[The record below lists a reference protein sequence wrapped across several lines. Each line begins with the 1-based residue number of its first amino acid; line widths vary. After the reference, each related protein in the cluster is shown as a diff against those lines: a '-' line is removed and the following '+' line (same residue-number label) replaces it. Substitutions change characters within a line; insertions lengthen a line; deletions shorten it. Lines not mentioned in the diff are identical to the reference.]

1 MKPLLTGLLLLTI
14 FFSCSPS
21 VKVEQDES
29 ISEADM
35 EAREDSLELIKAYNR
50 QDQIL
55 LSVIPVAETMA
66 VQADEQEDAADD
78 PAIWIHPEDPSKSKI
93 IGSNKQGGIAVYD
106 LKGKENAYYSVGK
119 INNIDVA
126 YGVNIGD
133 RKVDL
138 VGGSNRSDQSIDLY
152 MIQAEDGKLI
162 DISAHELLV
171 DSTLMD
177 DIYGFCFYT
186 SPKNNAT
193 YAIAN
198 AKNGRVQQFL
208 ITTEQDSLAG
218 LQLVREIQISSQ
230 VEGMVA
236 DNHYQQLYI
245 GEENKGIWKID
256 AEPDGDS
263 TLTFIAQSN
272 ESNAAISYDI
282 EGLTLYEDEQEGYL
296 IASSQGN
303 FSYAVFNRTGDNEYL
318 FSFKI
323 SESNTIDGVEET
335 DGIQAISKPL
345 GKQFPKGLFIAQDGF
360 NYDREAQKAQ
370 NFKIVDWRM
379 IENIGRRK
387 PEGDNRE

>member
-1 MKPLLTGLLLLTI
+1 MKPLLIGLLLLMI
-14 FFSCSPS
+14 FYSCSQPT
-21 VKVEQDES
+21 KAEQKKPVSQED
-29 ISEADM
+29 I
-35 EAREDSLELIKAYNR
+35 EAREDSLELIAAYER
-50 QDQIL
+50 QDKIS
-55 LSVIPVAETMA
+55 LSVTPLAETKA
-66 VQADEQEDAADD
+66 VQADAREDAADD
-78 PAIWIHPEDPSKSKI
+78 PAIWIHPEDPAKSKI

-106 LKGKENAYYSVGK
+106 LMGKEEAYYPVGK

-126 YGVNIGD
+126 YGVSIGD
-133 RKVDL
+133 KKVDL
-138 VGGSNRSDQSIDLY
+138 VGGSNRTDQSIDLY
-152 MIQAEDGKLI
+152 MIQSEEGKLI
-162 DISAHELLV
+162 DISAHAFLV
-171 DSTLMD
+171 DSTLID

-236 DNHYQQLYI
+236 DNYYQQLYI

-263 TLTFIAQSN
+263 TLTFIAQSDEAN
-272 ESNAAISYDI
+272 PAISYDI
-282 EGLTLYEDEQEGYL
+282 EGLTLYEDGQQGYL

-303 FSYAVFNRTGDNEYL
+303 FSYAVFDRTGDHEYL

-323 SESNTIDGVEET
+323 NESNTIDGVEET
-335 DGIQAISKPL
+335 DGIQAISTPL

-360 NYDREAQKAQ
+360 NYDGEVQKAQ
-370 NFKIVDWRM
+370 NFKIVDWQM
-379 IENIGRRK
+379 IEKVRNK
-387 PEGDNRE
+387 K